1 MTDPRQFDAPIRIL
15 LVDDEVSYANALAK
29 RMKLRG
35 LEPTTVNSGRE
46 AIQRLRGDDFHVALL
61 DLKMEDVDGI
71 ETLKVFRIMDPHLK
85 VIILTGHGGE
95 AEARQCMKLG
105 AEDYLI
111 KPCEF
116 ETVLKKV
123 TKAADKRRAELR
135 AEQPQD
141 D

>member
-1 MTDPRQFDAPIRIL
+1 MTAPRLFDAPVKIL
-15 LVDDEVSYANALAK
+15 IVDDEASYANALAK

-46 AIQRLRGDDFHVALL
+46 AIQRLRGEDFHVALL
-61 DLKMEDVDGI
+61 DLKMEDVDGL

-95 AEARQCMKLG
+95 SEARQCMKLG
-105 AEDYLI
+105 AEDYLV

-116 ETVLKKV
+116 DTVLKKV
-123 TKAADKRRAELR
+123 VLAAEKRRAELDS
-135 AEQPQD
+135 EQPKE
-141 D
+141 